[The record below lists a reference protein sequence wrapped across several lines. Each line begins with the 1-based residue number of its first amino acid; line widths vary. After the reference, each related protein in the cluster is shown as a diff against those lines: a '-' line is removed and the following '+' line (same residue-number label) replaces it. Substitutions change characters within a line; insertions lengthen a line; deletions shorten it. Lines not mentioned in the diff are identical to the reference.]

1 MKIVRFL
8 PPSGGGPSFGLVEGT
23 RVTRARGDPFRGDT
37 LVPTSDSWAL
47 GEVRL
52 LAPVEPSKIVLAS
65 GNYPVIVVGYESKS
79 GPPKEPT
86 IFLKPS
92 TTVVGHGEPIVY
104 PRLSHRV
111 TYEPELGLVIGR
123 RARHVRAADAREFV
137 LGYTCVNDASARD
150 IQESDE
156 QWARGKSFDTLCPIG
171 PWIVTDLDAM
181 DLEINAYVNGE
192 RRVQT
197 RSSLAYFNPFQLV
210 EFISAGMTLLP
221 GDVISTGA
229 SFLEEVHPGD
239 EVTIEI
245 EGIGRLTNPV
255 VAEDD

>member
-1 MKIVRFL
+1 MDQRFIRNFSIIAHIDHGKSTLADRFL
-8 PPSGGGPSFGLVEGT
+8 ETTG
-23 RVTRARGDPFRGDT
+23 
-37 LVPTSDSWAL
+37 AL
-47 GEVRL
+47 Q
-52 LAPVEPSKIVLAS
+52 
-65 GNYPVIVVGYESKS
+65 
-79 GPPKEPT
+79 
-86 IFLKPS
+86 
-92 TTVVGHGEPIVY
+92 
-104 PRLSHRV
+104 
-111 TYEPELGLVIGR
+111 
-123 RARHVRAADAREFV
+123 AREMEAQV
-137 LGYTCVNDASARD
+137 
-150 IQESDE
+150 
-156 QWARGKSFDTLCPIG
+156 
-171 PWIVTDLDAM
+171 LDAM